1 MTKREEFFKKLYPF
15 LLGFSALFN
24 IAWGIYYIVQ
34 AKPYYYI
41 LAFCSLLFIPI
52 VELFYKL
59 LHFKPVY
66 QLNAFIYIFIFM
78 LYTLG
83 LVLRFYSV
91 VPYYDKVAHTLSGV
105 FVSFLGLILFYLIK
119 PNRKIEEIDFPL
131 ASVFTVAVSMAMAC
145 FWEICEY
152 VLSLVVHNDPQMVA
166 ATGIQDTMLDMIVC
180 TIGALLMLIPY
191 YFYYKKKKVGFMM
204 GGFQQMVQINLQNK

>member
-15 LLGFSALFN
+15 SLRLFMLFFN

-66 QLNAFIYIFIFM
+66 
-78 LYTLG
+78 
-83 LVLRFYSV
+83 R
-91 VPYYDKVAHTLSGV
+91 
-105 FVSFLGLILFYLIK
+105 
-119 PNRKIEEIDFPL
+119 
-131 ASVFTVAVSMAMAC
+131 
-145 FWEICEY
+145 
-152 VLSLVVHNDPQMVA
+152 
-166 ATGIQDTMLDMIVC
+166 
-180 TIGALLMLIPY
+180 
-191 YFYYKKKKVGFMM
+191 
-204 GGFQQMVQINLQNK
+204 

>member
-15 LLGFSALFN
+15 LLGFYALFN

-152 VLSLVVHNDPQMVA
+152 VLSLVVHN
-166 ATGIQDTMLDMIVC
+166 LS
-180 TIGALLMLIPY
+180 LIH
-191 YFYYKKKKVGFMM
+191 
-204 GGFQQMVQINLQNK
+204 I

>member
-1 MTKREEFFKKLYPF
+1 MEFIQELISFQEGVPNDKARGIFKKLYPF
-15 LLGFSALFN
+15 LLGFYALFN

-78 LYTLG
+78 LYI
-83 LVLRFYSV
+83 LRPCPTVYSC
-91 VPYYDKVAHTLSGV
+91 G
-105 FVSFLGLILFYLIK
+105 
-119 PNRKIEEIDFPL
+119 
-131 ASVFTVAVSMAMAC
+131 
-145 FWEICEY
+145 
-152 VLSLVVHNDPQMVA
+152 SL
-166 ATGIQDTMLDMIVC
+166 L
-180 TIGALLMLIPY
+180 
-191 YFYYKKKKVGFMM
+191 
-204 GGFQQMVQINLQNK
+204 

>member
-1 MTKREEFFKKLYPF
+1 MLFLILFGNLLHCSSKALLLYI
-15 LLGFSALFN
+15 S
-24 IAWGIYYIVQ
+24 
-34 AKPYYYI
+34 
-41 LAFCSLLFIPI
+41 FCSLLFHPI

-204 GGFQQMVQINLQNK
+204 GGFQ